1 MKQQPNKDPSKSF
14 CIIPWI
20 HLNTWPNGSV
30 FQCCITDYRNVIGNL
45 KNNTLE
51 EVFNN
56 DYMRE
61 LRKDL
66 LEGKFPESCVKCYEQ
81 ENMGI
86 TSFRQNANRQFN
98 HHIAD
103 IENKTTE
110 EGHVDDVKLHYWD
123 FRFSNLCNMKCR
135 MCGGHLSSLWNAD
148 ELAVYGSPSE
158 SAPGGVV
165 NTRDVSKENLYDL
178 LENHIDHVE
187 EVYFAGGEPLIMDEH
202 YYILEKLIEKKR
214 FDVRIRYNTNLLKLK
229 FKKWDNIELWKN
241 FEHVNV
247 LASLDAMDSRG
258 EYIRKGTVWKTIEQ
272 NVDRIMQ
279 AKAEQNVMF
288 SISPTINLF
297 NVKTTPEFVDW
308 LFSKGLPMHN
318 IHLNNVLTNPQWY
331 HVNLLLDSDKEEIK
345 QKFDQHL
352 ATVPGDQKDDLR
364 SKYNSIIEYMVLD
377 NYLDGDGM
385 HDMDKW
391 RKSSL
396 RAKFYEVTSLLDNHR
411 EESFPQVFPELENFY
426 QEAKQEYRRTKK

>member
-1 MKQQPNKDPSKSF
+1 
-14 CIIPWI
+14 
-20 HLNTWPNGSV
+20 
-30 FQCCITDYRNVIGNL
+30 
-45 KNNTLE
+45 
-51 EVFNN
+51 
-56 DYMRE
+56 
-61 LRKDL
+61 
-66 LEGKFPESCVKCYEQ
+66 
-81 ENMGI
+81 
-86 TSFRQNANRQFN
+86 
-98 HHIAD
+98 
-103 IENKTTE
+103 
-110 EGHVDDVKLHYWD
+110 
-123 FRFSNLCNMKCR
+123 
-135 MCGGHLSSLWNAD
+135 
-148 ELAVYGSPSE
+148 
-158 SAPGGVV
+158 
-165 NTRDVSKENLYDL
+165 
-178 LENHIDHVE
+178 
-187 EVYFAGGEPLIMDEH
+187 
-202 YYILEKLIEKKR
+202 
-214 FDVRIRYNTNLLKLK
+214 
-229 FKKWDNIELWKN
+229 
-241 FEHVNV
+241 
-247 LASLDAMDSRG
+247 
-258 EYIRKGTVWKTIEQ
+258 
-272 NVDRIMQ
+272 MQ